1 MRGVIALLGSGET
14 APGMTRVHR
23 ELLARQ
29 SDSRAILLDTT
40 FGFQE
45 NVPQMTA
52 KLVDYFATS
61 LRTSIA
67 PVSFT
72 SFENATEIERTIV
85 RQRVREANY
94 VFAGPGSP
102 SYALAQWQPLGIATE
117 FERVLESGGTLCF
130 SSAAVVTLGRFA
142 VPVYEI
148 YKVGTAPFWLD
159 GLNLLGVAGLNCV
172 AIPHFDNNEGANY
185 DTRYCYLGE
194 RRLRVLEEQLDD
206 DVATLGIDEHT
217 ALVIDLESDTLSVSG
232 RSHAHWR
239 RHGHSRILTNG
250 EVVPLDEL
258 RSSNTVARLP
268 TTRALLPT
276 PAGEPEKLAQL
287 ITCGTDVEESLATL
301 VRLARMSSV
310 QETAPSSLIDEIL
323 SVRQAAK
330 DKGLYDLADQL
341 RDALLVTGI
350 EVHDTPNGPT
360 WSRRGDQS

>member
-23 ELLARQ
+23 KLLARQ
-29 SDSRAILLDTT
+29 SDRRAILLDTT

-61 LRTSIA
+61 LRTAIT

-72 SFENATEIERTIV
+72 SFEDTGEIARTIV
-85 RQRVREANY
+85 RQKVREANY

-117 FERVLESGGTLCF
+117 FARVLDSGGTLCF
-130 SSAAVVTLGRFA
+130 SSAAVVTLGKFA

-148 YKVGTAPFWLD
+148 YKVGAAPFWLD
-159 GLNLLGVAGLNCV
+159 GLDLLSVAGLNCV

-194 RRLRVLEEQLDD
+194 RRLHALEAKLED

-217 ALVIDLESDTLSVSG
+217 ALIIDLETDTLSVSG

-239 RHGHSRILTNG
+239 LHGDTRILKNG
-250 EVVPLDEL
+250 EVVSLEEL
-258 RSSNTVARLP
+258 RGTATVSHKLATPPP
-268 TTRALLPT
+268 TDAN
-276 PAGEPEKLAQL
+276 GEPERLAEL
-287 ITCGTDVEESLATL
+287 IASGTDVNESLARL
-301 VRLARMSSV
+301 VRLASTPAAS
-310 QETAPSSLIDEIL
+310 TIGAPALIDEIL
-323 SVRQAAK
+323 SVRQLVKAQ
-330 DKGLYDLADQL
+330 GLYDIADRL
-341 RDALLVTGI
+341 RDALLDTGI
-350 EVHDTPNGPT
+350 EVHDTPDGPT
-360 WSRRGDQS
+360 WSRRDT